1 MSSSSSPEMI
11 FVCGTQRSA
20 VDLMLD
26 FLSAPKP
33 AGWLPDK
40 LATHPNR
47 LRHAKRIRYQNW
59 PVLGEFFLERRN
71 HWKSVPSPG
80 RADVFL
86 SSYLSNFNLAGR
98 TFTPPGPED
107 VKEGEAEALK
117 EMVE

>member
-11 FVCGTQRSA
+11 FVCGTQRSG

-47 LRHAKRIRYQNW
+47 LRHAKRIR
-59 PVLGEFFLERRN
+59 
-71 HWKSVPSPG
+71 
-80 RADVFL
+80 
-86 SSYLSNFNLAGR
+86 
-98 TFTPPGPED
+98 
-107 VKEGEAEALK
+107 
-117 EMVE
+117 